1 MAEAPP
7 GVRLQKVLAEAGVAA
22 RRKCETLIEEGRV
35 RVNGEA
41 VRTLPVFVDPAHD
54 RIEVDGEPI
63 ARPRKPRKR
72 AWANHRYL
80 MLHKPKHVV
89 STTDDPEDR
98 PTVLDL
104 VDTAGDRLYPVGR
117 LDAESTGFILLTD
130 DGELTQGLTHPS
142 HEVPKKYVVSVRGK
156 VTPEDVDKLRKGL
169 ILADRRRPAAGK
181 KVAAEHVR
189 KIREETDRQ
198 RGDRTLLEI
207 TLIEGQNREIRRVM
221 ARLGYKVRR
230 LKRIAIGPVRMKG
243 VGPGAYR
250 PLTGREIA
258 ALRRAAGLG
267 DRAATGEPS
276 KK

>member
-169 ILADRRRPAAGK
+169 ILADRRRP
-181 KVAAEHVR
+181 R
-189 KIREETDRQ
+189 RREEGRRRARAQDP
-198 RGDRTLLEI
+198 RGDRPPA
-207 TLIEGQNREIRRVM
+207 RRPHPPRDHPSSR
-221 ARLGYKVRR
+221 ARTARSD
-230 LKRIAIGPVRMKG
+230 ASWP
-243 VGPGAYR
+243 AS
-250 PLTGREIA
+250 
-258 ALRRAAGLG
+258 
-267 DRAATGEPS
+267 ATRSDASNASPS
-276 KK
+276 ARCA